1 MSVLQDLEN
10 RSGKQCELCAST
22 DSLSIYEIKPVSTG
36 GVDGSVLAC
45 NTCVDQIENPENTDA
60 NHWRCLNDS
69 MWSEYRGVKV
79 IAWRMLS
86 RLRNEGWPQD
96 MLDMLYLED
105 SDLRFAQETGEH
117 LDESEKVIHRDAN
130 GAILQAGDSV
140 VLIKDLKVK
149 GSSMVAKQGTA
160 VRRISLD
167 RDNAKFIEG
176 KVGPTQIV
184 IITDYVK
191 KMAEKE

>member
-1 MSVLQDLEN
+1 
-10 RSGKQCELCAST
+10 
-22 DSLSIYEIKPVSTG
+22 
-36 GVDGSVLAC
+36 
-45 NTCVDQIENPENTDA
+45 
-60 NHWRCLNDS
+60 
-69 MWSEYRGVKV
+69 MWSEFRAVKV
-79 IAWRMLS
+79 IAWRILS
-86 RLRNEGWPQD
+86 RLRKEGWPQNL
-96 MLDMLYLED
+96 LDMLYLED
-105 SDLRFAQETGEH
+105 DDLRFAKETGEH
-117 LDESEKVIHRDAN
+117 LEEADKIIHRDAN

-167 RDNAKFIEG
+167 HENPKYIEG

-191 KMAEKE
+191 KMSEKE